1 MIIYFYDDNLPLDDV
16 GSIHD
21 RLIQIDPHTVSVP
34 KDTALLV
41 NGSVETLKYVKESLL
56 TELNDLIKTL
66 DGTENKII
74 FDSLG
79 DINE

>member
-1 MIIYFYDDNLPLDDV
+1 MIIHFYDDTLPLDDV

-34 KDTALLV
+34 KDTTLLI
-41 NGSVETLKYVKESLL
+41 NGSVEALKCIKEKFL

-66 DGTENKII
+66 EGAENKII